1 MNKSLLAGA
10 GVTLVALG
18 VAPYFIGNSVQDN
31 VTSAVN
37 EINQQALYS
46 AQVLSYHKGWFSTT
60 AEVKLAVDFQ
70 ALMNAQNVDSGEMP
84 FEENPGV
91 VATLVAYHG
100 PVYFGDGIGL
110 GRVHYTVSIDGD
122 KLREYVQWDR
132 QMPIYHNEGV
142 VGLFGGL
149 HYADVIPA
157 LSATSEED
165 NFTLLFSGFK
175 GEAEP
180 KGNETI
186 YTSLGES
193 LSINADDVSMTVSNL
208 SMDISYQGSIVEALK
223 GDLFESKVKALIE
236 NMEINGLEPDSKV
249 QLDNIALVTNTE
261 VNDEDNTAN
270 IYVEYAIDKIVG
282 PEIEATNM
290 VLGVALNNLDID
302 FIKAY
307 QEFSNASLLVPSEEV
322 PEKLMEFVNAN
333 LLTQLKAEPELNITT
348 LKATLPEGSFNAH
361 ASTKLVGIDALP
373 GTLEDAGYW
382 VTHLLADAQITADK
396 AFAESMASG
405 YMMGQILATPQ
416 AQSMTAEELQAVVD
430 QQTPMMLSTF
440 AQQGLIKETENGYET
455 KLTLKDGKATV
466 NGTPIPLPFA
476 PQ

>member
-18 VAPYFIGNSVQDN
+18 VAPYFIGNSLKDN

-91 VATLVAYHG
+91 VATLVAHHG

-157 LSATSEED
+157 LSATS
-165 NFTLLFSGFK
+165 
-175 GEAEP
+175 
-180 KGNETI
+180 
-186 YTSLGES
+186 
-193 LSINADDVSMTVSNL
+193 
-208 SMDISYQGSIVEALK
+208 
-223 GDLFESKVKALIE
+223 
-236 NMEINGLEPDSKV
+236 
-249 QLDNIALVTNTE
+249 
-261 VNDEDNTAN
+261 
-270 IYVEYAIDKIVG
+270 
-282 PEIEATNM
+282 
-290 VLGVALNNLDID
+290 
-302 FIKAY
+302 
-307 QEFSNASLLVPSEEV
+307 
-322 PEKLMEFVNAN
+322 
-333 LLTQLKAEPELNITT
+333 
-348 LKATLPEGSFNAH
+348 
-361 ASTKLVGIDALP
+361 
-373 GTLEDAGYW
+373 
-382 VTHLLADAQITADK
+382 
-396 AFAESMASG
+396 
-405 YMMGQILATPQ
+405 
-416 AQSMTAEELQAVVD
+416 
-430 QQTPMMLSTF
+430 
-440 AQQGLIKETENGYET
+440 
-455 KLTLKDGKATV
+455 
-466 NGTPIPLPFA
+466 
-476 PQ
+476 